1 MLASRFP
8 ALQGFLSRLRPLL
21 FPVHGGVLG
30 FKANRKAPMPSVFG
44 SPNTMSTSPI
54 FSCVIASGDPDR
66 EAHMKAE
73 LEKVGL
79 QDAIWLR
86 EPNRP
91 GVPVELIA
99 ALRGKGAKMTEGE
112 FSATLKHFLAL
123 HMFLQSSS
131 RAGLI
136 VEDRVEF
143 KGDFRVRLQDYLSR
157 LPRNFGILFE
167 GDMVRIPGF
176 DNHYANLGSPEFS
189 LIKMR
194 RGIQDWCHG
203 ATNGANCYLISRNA
217 AESVVKNFLPFAQVI
232 DHHLN
237 EIIDQKKLTVYWPMP
252 PSVHR
257 RRIKSTVQYNLN
269 GTKAQYLGET
279 PFAL

>member
-1 MLASRFP
+1 MR
-8 ALQGFLSRLRPLL
+8 
-21 FPVHGGVLG
+21 
-30 FKANRKAPMPSVFG
+30 SVIY
-44 SPNTMSTSPI
+44 SQDSKSKSQI
-54 FSCVIASGDPDR
+54 FSCVIGSGDLDR
-66 EAHMKAE
+66 EVHMKAE

-91 GVPVELIA
+91 NVPVELIA
-99 ALRGKGAKMTEGE
+99 ALKGKGAKMTEGE

-123 HMFLQSSS
+123 HMFLQS
-131 RAGLI
+131 RAQFGLI
-136 VEDRVEF
+136 MEDRIQF
-143 KGDFRVRLQDYLSR
+143 MGDFRVRLREYLRR
-157 LPRNFGILFE
+157 LPQNFDILFE

-203 ATNGANCYLISRNA
+203 ATNGANCYLISRKA
-217 AESVVKNFLPFAQVI
+217 ARGMVKNSLPFAQVI

-237 EIIDQKKLTVYWPMP
+237 EIIDREKLAVYWPMP

-257 RRIKSTVQYNLN
+257 RRIKSTVQYDLN
-269 GTKAQYLGET
+269 GTRAQYLGET
-279 PFAL
+279 PFALF